1 MAYHTADTPFWEVGV
16 EGLTVGL
23 LGTRGW
29 GSGSAFDGTAHTR
42 FLLSSS
48 LPTHHTNDITT
59 RHNTLSTLHLQHAVM
74 DHGISHTERSVL
86 IASYKGCDSMG
97 MERVLL
103 RVRLDLDLV
112 AVLY

>member
-48 LPTHHTNDITT
+48 LPTHHTNDITA
-59 RHNTLSTLHLQHAVM
+59 RHNTLSNLHLQHAVM
-74 DHGISHTERSVL
+74 DRGISHTERGVTT
-86 IASYKGCDSMG
+86 ASIMDCGSMDVA
-97 MERVLL
+97 RHLL
-103 RVRLDLDLV
+103 RVRSDLDLV